1 MMSPSSINSLLPHHV
16 TAKNLVGRT
25 CKVSEFLIIASLLS
39 PQLVILRLVSFA
51 FRGSISAMGPV
62 LALPKL
68 EPLSAM
74 TSLRDTM
81 QTVSLVDV
89 VAWVKSLVPHL
100 GFWEWILV
108 TGIILLAIPTHIFIY
123 NIWFHPLAAFPGPLM
138 YRAFD
143 SFKVYQQLT
152 GNINHRLHEAH
163 EKYGDVIRI
172 APWQLSYTTATA
184 WTDITAGH
192 KGQIPT
198 NPAYGQAEKD
208 LFGACGFLWV
218 GNEEHARHRRVLSP
232 AFSDKSL
239 REQEPI
245 VSKYLDLLVTRVKE
259 RSGDVVD
266 FWLWMNFTTFD
277 IIGDLTFGE
286 SFDCLKESRLHPWV
300 DYLMSRLHMMMY
312 GQIMTTMGKLGV
324 LIEMMVPKRI
334 MDEAKRHVSLAKDKV
349 NRRIARTTDRP
360 DFMTQILAHT
370 TIDTEAAGESKH
382 TNRLSLPELY
392 ADTQIMV
399 IAGSETSAGLITAA
413 AYFLLRNPKAMGRL
427 VCEIRGAFAEES
439 EVCNVAVSKLPYLN
453 AVINESLRMRPPL
466 PSGIDRKVGAGGA
479 VVDGKFLAPGTS
491 LQVTHWAAYHSA
503 RNFAEPWSFRPER
516 WLSGREA
523 EAEEEDVSVFAGDN
537 KAVFQPFG
545 VGSRGCLGRGLA
557 YMETRLT
564 LTRLV
569 WNFDMELMPESE
581 DWADQRV
588 WMLYEKKPLNMRL
601 VPRGMA
607 DSYELS
613 AQTRDRLWHTAG
625 ESKAEVSA

>member
-1 MMSPSSINSLLPHHV
+1 
-16 TAKNLVGRT
+16 
-25 CKVSEFLIIASLLS
+25 
-39 PQLVILRLVSFA
+39 
-51 FRGSISAMGPV
+51 MGPV
-62 LALPKL
+62 LALPTF
-68 EPLSAM
+68 EPLSVMA
-74 TSLRDTM
+74 TLRDTM
-81 QTVSLVDV
+81 HAVSLVDMVALVRSSV
-89 VAWVKSLVPHL
+89 VNL
-100 GFWEWILV
+100 GFWGWILI
-108 TGIILLAIPTHIFIY
+108 TGVMVRYSSPRLELVPLPYPSPLFETKTSLTNDHHSPRTQLLAIPTYIFIY

-152 GNINHRLHEAH
+152 GNINHRLHAAH
-163 EKYGDVIRI
+163 ERYGDVVRI

-208 LFGACGFLWV
+208 LFGASGFLWV
-218 GNEEHARHRRVLSP
+218 GNDEHARHRRVLSP
-232 AFSDKSL
+232 AFSDRSL
-239 REQEPI
+239 REQEPV
-245 VSKYLDLLVTRVKE
+245 VSKYLDLLVARMKE

-286 SFDCLKESRLHPWV
+286 SFDCLLKSRLHPWV

-312 GQIMTTMGKLGV
+312 GQIMSTMGNLGV
-324 LIEMMVPKRI
+324 LVEMMVPKRI

-382 TNRLSLPELY
+382 KNRLSLPELY

-427 VCEIRGAFAEES
+427 VREIRGTFAQETDMG
-439 EVCNVAVSKLPYLN
+439 NAAVSKLPYLN
-453 AVINESLRMRPPL
+453 AVVNESLRMRPPL

-516 WLSGREA
+516 WLSER

-564 LTRLV
+564 LARLV
-569 WNFDMELMPESE
+569 WNFDMELMADSA

-588 WMLYEKKPLNMRL
+588 WMLYEKKPLNLRL

-607 DSYELS
+607 ESYELS

-625 ESKAEVSA
+625 ESKVDARG

>member
-1 MMSPSSINSLLPHHV
+1 
-16 TAKNLVGRT
+16 
-25 CKVSEFLIIASLLS
+25 
-39 PQLVILRLVSFA
+39 
-51 FRGSISAMGPV
+51 MGHV
-62 LALPKL
+62 LALSKL
-68 EPLSAM
+68 EPLSVM
-74 TSLRDTM
+74 TSLRDKM
-81 QTVSLVDV
+81 HTVSLVDMM
-89 VAWVKSLVPHL
+89 ALAKSALLNL
-100 GFWEWILV
+100 GFWEWLLITAV
-108 TGIILLAIPTHIFIY
+108 ILLAIPTYIFIY

-152 GNINHRLHEAH
+152 GNINHCLHEAH
-163 EKYGDVIRI
+163 EKYGDVVRI

-198 NPAYGQAEKD
+198 NPAYGQAEKE
-208 LFGACGFLWV
+208 LFGASGFLWV
-218 GNEEHARHRRVLSP
+218 GNDEHARHRRVLSP
-232 AFSDKSL
+232 AFSDRSL
-239 REQEPI
+239 REQEP
-245 VSKYLDLLVTRVKE
+245 VVAKYLDLLVTRMKE
-259 RSGDVVD
+259 KSGDVVD
-266 FWLWMNFTTFD
+266 LWLWMNYTTFD

-286 SFDCLKESRLHPWV
+286 SFDCLLESRLHPWV

-312 GQIMTTMGKLGV
+312 GQIMSTMGNLGV
-324 LIEMMVPKRI
+324 FIEMLVPRRI
-334 MDEAKRHVSLAKDKV
+334 MEEAKRHVSLAKDKV

-382 TNRLSLPELY
+382 KNRLSLPELY
-392 ADTQIMV
+392 ADSQIMV

-427 VCEIRGAFAEES
+427 VREVRGAFAEES
-439 EVCNVAVSKLPYLN
+439 EICNAVVSKLPYLN
-453 AVINESLRMRPPL
+453 AVITESLRMRPPL

-516 WLSGREA
+516 WLSKREA
-523 EAEEEDVSVFAGDN
+523 LEAYEDVSVFAGDN

-564 LTRLV
+564 LARLV
-569 WNFDMELMPESE
+569 WNFDMELMRDSE

-588 WMLYEKKPLNMRL
+588 WMLYEKKPLNLRM

-607 DSYELS
+607 VSYELS
-613 AQTRDRLWHTAG
+613 AQMRDRLWHTAG
-625 ESKAEVSA
+625 ESKAEVSG